1 MFGGGRGGRRANGDK
16 NKDRDSDEEDD
27 RNPLMLDTRDQQ
39 DAVLDDMNRSSQRCR
54 ASVSAD
60 HCS

>member
-1 MFGGGRGGRRANGDK
+1 VRRANGDK

-39 DAVLDDMNRSSQRCR
+39 DAVLDDMNRSSPRCR

-60 HCS
+60 HCR